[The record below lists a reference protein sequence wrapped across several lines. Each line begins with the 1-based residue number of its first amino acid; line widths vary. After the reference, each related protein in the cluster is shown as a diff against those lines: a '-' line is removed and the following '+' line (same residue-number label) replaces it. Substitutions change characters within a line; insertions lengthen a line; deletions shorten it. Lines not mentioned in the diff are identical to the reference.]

1 MEKHQIWLVH
11 GTWMRVG
18 ADRILYEGVVGGG
31 ASLVRGAG
39 DSEGWIGSHKE
50 EQERSIV
57 RVVLR
62 ALEKRARN

>member
-1 MEKHQIWLVH
+1 
-11 GTWMRVG
+11 MRVG